1 MIESRRSVLTESTG
15 HPSHLLG
22 PADDSGH
29 TTRTDR
35 TIFEGGSAD
44 ARIGF
49 VGDVMLGRGVNRRW
63 TGHDPVAVWG
73 SARERLQSL
82 SGLVIN
88 LECSIS
94 DRGHPLSEKAFNFRA
109 TPSFAKPAL
118 TDVNVALAAL
128 ANNHILDFGEQAL
141 RDTLVHLD
149 DVDIAH
155 AGADVDRESAFEPAI
170 TTVDDLTV
178 AMLSLT
184 DQYSQYAANDG
195 PGTAYAALDPSDAT
209 TRSLVEDAITTA
221 QRADAD
227 LVVASLHWGANYE
240 TEPSDSYR
248 AFAHWLVENGVDV
261 VHGHSA
267 HILQGVE
274 VYRGRPILYD
284 TGDFVDD
291 YIDKPGYANKQ
302 SAIFELVIDE
312 GSFDSLAVV
321 PTKIENCAVELADDT
336 ATTACHRLCERSED
350 LGTTI
355 EDEGNSLKI
364 PLS

>member
-1 MIESRRSVLTESTG
+1 MIGSRQSVLSEKAGQVSQ
-15 HPSHLLG
+15 LLG
-22 PADDSGH
+22 PVDSSGD

-35 TIFEGGSAD
+35 TAVKAGSAD

-49 VGDVMLGRGVNRRW
+49 VGDVMLGRGVDNRW
-63 TGHDPVAVWG
+63 AAHDPVAVWG

-94 DRGHPLSEKAFNFRA
+94 DRGRPRSKKAFNFRA
-109 TPSFAKPAL
+109 TPSFAKTAL

-128 ANNHILDFGEQAL
+128 ANNHILDFGEPAL
-141 RDTLVHLD
+141 RDTLAHLD

-155 AGADVDRESAFEPAI
+155 TGAGVDRESAFEPAI
-170 TTVDDLTV
+170 TTVDGLSV

-184 DQYSQYAANDG
+184 DQYSQYAATDG
-195 PGTAYAALDPSDAT
+195 PGTAFATLDPNDST
-209 TRSLVEDAITTA
+209 TRSLVRDAITRA

-227 LVVASLHWGANYE
+227 LIVASLHWGANYE
-240 TEPSDSYR
+240 TEPSDSYQ
-248 AFAHWLVENGVDV
+248 AFAHWLVDSGVDV
-261 VHGHSA
+261 IHGHSA
-267 HILQGVE
+267 HILQGLE

-302 SAIFELVIDE
+302 SALFEVVIDD
-312 GSFDSLAVV
+312 GRLDRLAVV
-321 PTKIENCAVELADDT
+321 PTKIVDCAVELADDT
-336 ATTACHRLCERSED
+336 ATTACQRLRERSEPF
-350 LGTTI
+350 GTTI
-355 EDEGNSLKI
+355 EDEGSSLRI